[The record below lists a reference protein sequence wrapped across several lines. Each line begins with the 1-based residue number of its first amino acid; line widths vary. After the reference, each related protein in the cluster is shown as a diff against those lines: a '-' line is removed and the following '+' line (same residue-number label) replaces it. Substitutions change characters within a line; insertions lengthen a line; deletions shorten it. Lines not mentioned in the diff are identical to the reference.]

1 MKEGDIIRFGRIITR
16 VKEII
21 LNKNLKKN
29 INDFNFNKDNI
40 IFRNAHNNELFTKSG
55 EITNRKGVVSKINS
69 LKLSNDMKKINYLK
83 INGDKKEE
91 KKEEENTKNKEQI
104 TLKETQTIPV
114 DFLENQISN
123 KKSKLPKLCKICYG
137 EEEDPDNP
145 LVQPCQCSGSL
156 KYIHLKCLKHWLNT
170 KSCIN
175 VDSNERYSVFLVKK
189 IECEICKQKFPDFV
203 KHKDKLY
210 EILEPNIDFNCY
222 CILENLSLDKD
233 GKRFIYVINLE
244 RNEKLK
250 IGRGHDAHL
259 TLSDISVSR
268 IHGILIIENKKLYL
282 EDNNS
287 KFGTLCLVQNPS
299 LKLIEDL
306 PLHIQIGRTYLDCKI
321 KRAFS
326 LFLCCGVSEKPDIN
340 YYFNQNEE
348 QKQQNLLNMFTVKSE
363 IDYSE
368 DYEINEKD
376 KLAIYEEEEEK
387 NKDIVNDVKTFYEN
401 DFFSGNNEKKSKIQF
416 CKEDTIADNRK
427 TINNEDEIRL
437 ENKDNNGD
445 NNIIQEKINEIESII
460 LESESDN
467 PSS

>member
-16 VKEII
+16 VKEIV

-91 KKEEENTKNKEQI
+91 KKEEENTKNKEKI

-268 IHGILIIENKKLYL
+268 IHGILIIENKK
-282 EDNNS
+282 
-287 KFGTLCLVQNPS
+287 F
-299 LKLIEDL
+299 
-306 PLHIQIGRTYLDCKI
+306 
-321 KRAFS
+321 
-326 LFLCCGVSEKPDIN
+326 
-340 YYFNQNEE
+340 
-348 QKQQNLLNMFTVKSE
+348 
-363 IDYSE
+363 
-368 DYEINEKD
+368 
-376 KLAIYEEEEEK
+376 
-387 NKDIVNDVKTFYEN
+387 
-401 DFFSGNNEKKSKIQF
+401 
-416 CKEDTIADNRK
+416 
-427 TINNEDEIRL
+427 
-437 ENKDNNGD
+437 
-445 NNIIQEKINEIESII
+445 
-460 LESESDN
+460 
-467 PSS
+467 